1 VVEEVE
7 NFLNFIHTVSV
18 SGGEKRERERE
29 RENERGKR
37 GDQASGG

>member
-7 NFLNFIHTVSV
+7 NFFIHTQSV
-18 SGGEKRERERE
+18 SGGEKRERERERE